1 MNASC
6 CTSGVVL
13 KQTQDLPYARG
24 HVQLLPGTQLFSKKP
39 YKNTQDMSK
48 ETYTKT

>member
-39 YKNTQDMSK
+39 YKKTQDMSK